1 MTKYAVIGVSES
13 TGREILSALSEA
25 GISSKNVYALEPRST
40 LGNMVSY
47 GEEDELDILGLDGF
61 DFSKV
66 DVAIFTTVKEVSKK
80 YIPTAVKSCKV
91 IDCSNA
97 YFGDPDVPM
106 IVDGLNDQNLSKAK
120 KGIISVPSADVTQL
134 LLPLK
139 NINEEYGI
147 KRIVVS
153 VYTAASVYG
162 KDGMDELFNQTRKI
176 FMNDTLVD
184 DQKVFKKQIAFNV
197 IPQVGEFIGDET
209 SAEWS
214 FNSEVKQVLNPDVKV
229 HANCAVIPAFIG
241 CGQFVNIECAKDIDV
256 EDARNLM
263 KKVPGVVVFDKHVD
277 GGYVTIN
284 DVQGENDIYISRMRQ
299 DTSVENGISF
309 WCVADNFRA
318 GMARNVLSL
327 AQKLVK

>member
-25 GISSKNVYALEPRST
+25 GISSKNVYALEPRSA

>member
-25 GISSKNVYALEPRST
+25 GISSKNVYALEPRSA

-241 CGQFVNIECAKDIDV
+241 CGQFINIECAKDIDV

-299 DTSVENGISF
+299 DTSIENGISF

>member
-13 TGREILSALSEA
+13 TGREIFSALSEA
-25 GISSKNVYALEPRST
+25 GISSKNVYALEPRSA

>member
-25 GISSKNVYALEPRST
+25 GISSKNVYALEPRSA

-106 IVDGLNDQNLSKAK
+106 IVDGLNDQNLSQAK

-241 CGQFVNIECAKDIDV
+241 CGQFINIECAKDIDV